1 MQTPQDNQQF
11 NLAWLRVIVLAI
23 AGFVFN
29 TTEFIPIALLT
40 DIGASFDLSA
50 AKVGIMI
57 TIYAWVVA
65 LASLPLMLLV
75 SNFERKSLLTI
86 VFIIFIVSHI
96 ATFFAGSFS
105 MLIVGRI
112 GVALSHAIF
121 WSITAA
127 LAIRVA
133 PLGKKSQALGILAT
147 GTALATVLGIP
158 LGRIIGQLVG
168 WRYTFLLI
176 GVAALITLIVLYIIL
191 PRLPSQNA
199 GNAKSIP
206 LIFKRPAL
214 LGVFL
219 ITMLV
224 VTAHFTAYSYIEPF
238 SETIAKI
245 SPNKTTILL
254 LIFGGAGILGSYIFS
269 KKNTQYPLTFLPVMM
284 ILLALSLLLILP
296 STYFQNGL
304 LYLAILWGIAMT
316 GIALALQ
323 LKVLELAPDATDIAM
338 AIFSGIF
345 NVGIGG
351 GALAGTV
358 VIENLGLKYISTA
371 AFIIS
376 LIALSLTAFYFIR
389 YRLIFLKAANSTQ
402 EITQH

>member
-1 MQTPQDNQQF
+1 MQTSQDNQQV
-11 NLAWLRVIVLAI
+11 NLAWLRVIILAI
-23 AGFVFN
+23 AAFVFN

-40 DIGASFDLSA
+40 DIGASFDLPA

-86 VFIIFIVSHI
+86 VFLIFIGSHV
-96 ATFFAGSFS
+96 ATFFANSFE
-105 MLIVGRI
+105 MLIAGRI
-112 GVALSHAIF
+112 GVAISHAIF

-158 LGRIIGQLVG
+158 LGRIVGQLVG

-176 GVAALITLIVLYIIL
+176 GIVALITLIVLYLIL

-214 LGVFL
+214 VGIFL
-219 ITMLV
+219 ITV
-224 VTAHFTAYSYIEPF
+224 IIVTAHFTAYSYIEPF

-245 SPNKTTILL
+245 SPNKTTVLL
-254 LIFGGAGILGSYIFS
+254 LLFGGAGILGSYIFS
-269 KKNTQYPLTFLPVMM
+269 KKNNQHPLMFLPAMM

-296 STYFQNGL
+296 STYLPNSL
-304 LYLAILWGIAMT
+304 LYLSILWGMAMT
-316 GIALALQ
+316 GIALVLQ

-351 GALAGTV
+351 GALVGTI
-358 VIENLGLKYISTA
+358 VIEKMGLQYISPA

-376 LIALSLTAFYFIR
+376 LIALSLTAFFFIR
-389 YRLIFLKAANSTQ
+389 YRAIFLKAANATQ
-402 EITQH
+402 EIARH

>member
-1 MQTPQDNQQF
+1 MQTSQDNQQF

-40 DIGASFDLSA
+40 DIGASFELSA

-75 SNFERKSLLTI
+75 SSFERKSLLTI

-96 ATFFAGSFS
+96 ATFFANSFS

-176 GVAALITLIVLYIIL
+176 GLVALITLIVLYLIL

-206 LIFKRPAL
+206 LILKRPAL
-214 LGVFL
+214 LGIFF

-238 SETIAKI
+238 SETIAQL
-245 SPNKTTILL
+245 SPNKTTVLL

-269 KKNTQYPLTFLPVMM
+269 KKNNQYPLAFLPVM
-284 ILLALSLLLILP
+284 IVLLSLSLLLIFP
-296 STYFQNGL
+296 STYLHNGL
-304 LYLAILWGIAMT
+304 LFLAILWGVSMT

-345 NVGIGG
+345 NIGIGG
-351 GALAGTV
+351 GALVGTII
-358 VIENLGLKYISTA
+358 IEKIGLHYISFA
-371 AFIIS
+371 AFF
-376 LIALSLTAFYFIR
+376 IALLALLLTSFCFIR
-389 YRLIFLKAANSTQ
+389 YRLTFLKATHSTQ
-402 EITQH
+402 EMTHH